1 MRFRPVTFLRPV
13 IARAAYG
20 CKLVSTPRGI
30 FVRSGIVAAFP
41 RCRIIE
47 HEKVGHMDE
56 LARHAE
62 RPFGFLMRYIGK
74 RPVAHILI
82 LAAILGAV
90 GCSVSTQ
97 YGLKFL
103 VDVLSQGR
111 DAATSPWQPFALLV
125 ALIAGDNLLW
135 RLGGWFAN
143 RTFVGVT
150 GDLRGELFRYLTLH
164 APSYFAD
171 RPAGTLASRIT
182 ATANAVFTMESMFIW
197 NVLPPCIAIIG
208 AMAYLVSVSVA
219 MTGVMAV
226 VAGILVVV
234 LFRRAAAGAPLHLH
248 YADRAAAVDGELVDV
263 IANLPLVRAFG
274 GIGREHQRF
283 DDTVGR
289 EMGARK
295 RSLDYLEKL
304 RVLHAAIT
312 AILTAGLLAWAIH
325 LWLQGTATTGDV
337 VLVSTLG
344 FGVLHATR
352 DLAVALV
359 DATQHVARLSEAIAT
374 LLTPHQ
380 LRDVPQAPSLVQ
392 KRGRVEIE
400 NIRFAY
406 PDGRRVFDEFS
417 LRIEPGERVGLVG
430 ESGGG
435 KSTLLA
441 LMQRFHDLEG
451 GCIRIDGQDIACVA
465 QASLPNAIAV
475 VPQDIAMLN
484 RSALEN
490 IRYGRP
496 DASLDEVW
504 QAARAAKCADFIADL
519 PEGFETILGD
529 RGIKLSG
536 GQRQRIAIARAIL
549 KDAPILLLDEATS
562 ALDSESEAA
571 IRDALDRLER
581 NRTVIAIAHRLST
594 LRNFDRIVVLQ
605 AGRIVEQGS
614 PDALMKRAG
623 PYRKLIEREM
633 ARLSDEAA

>member
-1 MRFRPVTFLRPV
+1 
-13 IARAAYG
+13 
-20 CKLVSTPRGI
+20 
-30 FVRSGIVAAFP
+30 
-41 RCRIIE
+41 
-47 HEKVGHMDE
+47 MDE
-56 LARHAE
+56 LARYAK
-62 RPFGFLMRYIGK
+62 RPFGFLMRYVGR
-74 RPVAHILI
+74 RPIAHLVI

-103 VDVLSQGR
+103 VDVLSHGGE
-111 DAATSPWQPFALLV
+111 AGASPWQPFALLI

-150 GDLRGELFRYLTLH
+150 GDLRGDLFRYLTLH
-164 APSYFAD
+164 APSYFVD

-182 ATANAVFTMESMFIW
+182 ATANAIFTMESMFIW
-197 NVLPPCIAIIG
+197 NVLPPCIAILG
-208 AMAYLVSVSVA
+208 AMAYLVAVSAA
-219 MTGVMAV
+219 MTGVMAL

-234 LFRRAAAGAPLHLH
+234 LFRLAAAGAPLHLH

-263 IANLPLVRAFG
+263 IANLPLVRSFG

-283 DDTVGR
+283 DATVGR

-304 RVLHAAIT
+304 RVLHAGIT
-312 AILTAGLLAWAIH
+312 AVLTAGLLAWAIL
-325 LWLQGTATTGDV
+325 LWQKGEATTGDV

-359 DATQHVARLSEAIAT
+359 DATQHVARLAEAIAT
-374 LLTPHQ
+374 LLAPHQ
-380 LRDVPQAPSLVQ
+380 LLDVPQAPSLVK
-392 KRGRVEIE
+392 KRGLVEID

-406 PDGRRVFDEFS
+406 PDGRRVFEGFT
-417 LRIEPGERVGLVG
+417 LRVEPGERVGLVG

-441 LMQRFHDLEG
+441 LLQRFHDLHG
-451 GCIRIDGQDIACVA
+451 GRIRIDGQDIALVA
-465 QASLPNAIAV
+465 QESLPEAIAV
-475 VPQDIAMLN
+475 VPQDIALLN
-484 RSALEN
+484 RSAIEN

-496 DASLDEVW
+496 DASLEEVMK
-504 QAARAAKCADFIADL
+504 AAEAAKCADFIAEL
-519 PEGFETILGD
+519 PEGFATILGD
-529 RGIKLSG
+529 RGVKLSG

-562 ALDSESEAA
+562 ALDSESEAD

-605 AGRIVEQGS
+605 AGRIIEQGS
-614 PDALMKRAG
+614 PDALMQRAG
-623 PYRKLIEREM
+623 PYRALIEREM